1 MRNQKYQLSVTIPS
15 RASSI
20 HSLTS
25 CVQRGKQIQCPESIL
40 AVTKVNMNGLYKES
54 SNSPVSVSS
63 NSSEMDDD
71 VILSCTHSEISDVNE
86 QEDDDI
92 FGLLYREENAQESN
106 PMDQTTGKIRT
117 PSESN
122 DDSNQSNDEIE
133 EEGIFPEFWLGFNAS

>member
-1 MRNQKYQLSVTIPS
+1 
-15 RASSI
+15 
-20 HSLTS
+20 
-25 CVQRGKQIQCPESIL
+25 
-40 AVTKVNMNGLYKES
+40 MNGLYKES

-122 DDSNQSNDEIE
+122 DDSNQSNDDIE